1 MTPTETT
8 DRADATVWLPLLHIL
23 GGVAERVASRRS
35 AKPAPDSVDANG
47 SPAAAREEAGR

>member
-1 MTPTETT
+1 MSTLHPS